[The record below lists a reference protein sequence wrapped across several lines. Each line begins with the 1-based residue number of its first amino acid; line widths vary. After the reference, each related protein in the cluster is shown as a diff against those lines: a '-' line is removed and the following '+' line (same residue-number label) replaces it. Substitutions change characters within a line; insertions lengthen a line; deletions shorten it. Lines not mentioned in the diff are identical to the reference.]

1 MGGERSSL
9 TQLDD
14 DRCESLRWKGM
25 YIEAEWDPTVPH
37 SGDRLFWCQHTQQC
51 LGPDGKLVDDYE
63 CNPARRCYKP
73 F

>member
-1 MGGERSSL
+1 MDRERSSL
-9 TQLDD
+9 TRIDD
-14 DRCESLRWKGM
+14 DRCDDLRWKGM
-25 YIEAEWDPTVPH
+25 DIEAEWDPTIPH
-37 SGDRLFWCQHTQQC
+37 SGDRLFWCHKTQQC